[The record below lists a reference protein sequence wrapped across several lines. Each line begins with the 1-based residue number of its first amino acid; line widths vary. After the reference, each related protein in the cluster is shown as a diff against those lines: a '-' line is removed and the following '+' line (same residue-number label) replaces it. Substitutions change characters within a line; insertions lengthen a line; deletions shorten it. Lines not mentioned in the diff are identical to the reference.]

1 MDQTTAKS
9 LAELLGAPP
18 PANTRERLI
27 HRALDLFY
35 SHGFHAVGLD
45 RILAEV
51 GVTKTTF
58 YNHFESRDDLI
69 IEAIRRSD
77 EWEMAFFSAR
87 VRELAGDD
95 GRQML
100 LAMFDVLDEFFN
112 EPQYSGCIF
121 INACSEFPS
130 RADPVHQA
138 AAQHYHS
145 VKRAVVELAEAAGAE
160 DVPALAE
167 KLSLLMEGAV
177 AHHHITGDGSSA
189 AHARDMAERLLDE
202 HGVVSGP
209 AARL

>member
-1 MDQTTAKS
+1 MDQITEKS
-9 LAELLGAPP
+9 LAELMGAPP

-45 RILAEV
+45 RILADV

-58 YNHFESRDDLI
+58 YNHFESKDDLI
-69 IEAIRRSD
+69 IESIRRSD
-77 EWEMAFFSAR
+77 EWEMTFFKAR

-95 GRQML
+95 RREML
-100 LAMFDVLDEFFN
+100 LAAFDVLDEFFN
-112 EPQYSGCIF
+112 EPQYQGCIF

-130 RADPVHQA
+130 KVDPVHQA
-138 AAQHYHS
+138 AAQHYQS
-145 VKRAVVELAEAAGAE
+145 VKLAVIELAEAAGAD
-160 DVPALAE
+160 DVPGLAE

-189 AHARDMAERLLDE
+189 AHAREMAERLLDA
-202 HGVVSGP
+202 HGVTAGQP
-209 AARL
+209 AA